1 MIHIAKH
8 AVNMN
13 EVFLDSGGVVRSI
26 YHGPQN
32 GREMRKTLERIMKI
46 MEILL
51 RDDKP
56 IRLLV
61 DIRDMGEYD
70 PMARL
75 IDMHS
80 RTVLPFWKMAF
91 VTSPSHPAS
100 EDISRKLTLMS
111 GRRKEIRYFQR
122 EDDAVGWLS
131 VEPVN
136 I

>member
-1 MIHIAKH
+1 MVHIAKT
-8 AVNMN
+8 AAN
-13 EVFLDSGGVVRSI
+13 EVYLDKGGVVRSV

-32 GREMRKTLERIMKI
+32 GKEMRQTLERIMKI

-61 DIRDMGEYD
+61 DIRDMGQYD

-75 IDMHS
+75 IEMHA

-91 VTSPSHPAS
+91 VTSPSHPGS

-111 GRRKEIRYFQR
+111 GRRKEIRYFER

-131 VEPVN
+131 VAPAN
-136 I
+136 A

>member
-1 MIHIAKH
+1 MVRTAKYN
-8 AVNMN
+8 AVN
-13 EVFLDSGGVVRSI
+13 EVFLDKGGVIRSV

-32 GREMRKTLERIMKI
+32 GSEMRQTLDRIMKI

-51 RDDKP
+51 RADKP

-61 DIRDMGEYD
+61 DIRDMGQYD

-75 IDMHS
+75 IEMHA

-91 VTSPSHPAS
+91 VTSPKHPPS
-100 EDISRKLTLMS
+100 EDVSRKLTMMS

-122 EDDAVGWLS
+122 EDDPVGWLS
-131 VEPVN
+131 VTPVS